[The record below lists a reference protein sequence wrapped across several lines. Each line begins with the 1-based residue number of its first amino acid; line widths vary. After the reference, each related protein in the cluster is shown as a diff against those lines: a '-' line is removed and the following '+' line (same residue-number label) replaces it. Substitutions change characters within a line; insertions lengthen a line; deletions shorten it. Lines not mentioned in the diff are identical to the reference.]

1 MSLDPA
7 VIVENLPYLLWG
19 RTLQGEPGGM
29 LLTVLMALA
38 AAVLALV
45 GGVGLAGTAW
55 LAGGVTRRVAL
66 GWANLTRA
74 IPLPFLIFW
83 MYFILPALLGAAPAT
98 LTVILALGWFGA
110 SSVLYTTLSGVEAL
124 PPGQSEAALA
134 GGLSRSQALVF
145 VLLPQAV
152 RNLGPSYAGLIVA
165 LIKDTSLAFIINAP
179 ELTTLAGQV
188 NNQTQ
193 VYPAE
198 IFLTVGVLY
207 MLLCALASYGLNR
220 LSGGR

>member
-1 MSLDPA
+1 MSLDLG
-7 VIVENLPYLLWG
+7 VIAENLPYLLWG
-19 RTLQGEPGGM
+19 RTPDGELGGM

-38 AAVLALV
+38 AGALAMA
-45 GGVGLAGTAW
+45 GGVGLAAASW
-55 LAGGVTRRVAL
+55 LAAGGVRKAAIA
-66 GWANLTRA
+66 WADLTRA

-83 MYFILPALLGAAPAT
+83 MYFVLPALFGAAPAT

-110 SSVLYTTLSGVEAL
+110 ASVLHATLSGVEAL
-124 PPGQSEAALA
+124 PSGQAEAALA
-134 GGLSRSQALVF
+134 GGLSRPQALAF

-198 IFLTVGVLY
+198 IFLTVAVLY
-207 MLLCALASYGLNR
+207 MLLCALASWGLNR